1 MPIFITDEELSQCS
15 HDISLV
21 TSKADSYI
29 KDLQKQVETIKAQA
43 DAASITAEQ
52 TCSLLEQKY
61 LSLSSDFDNLQSQ
74 NAKLIAEIEQRVSEL
89 AEVKS
94 ETHQLHLTLIGK
106 DGEIERLSME
116 VSELHK
122 SQRQLLGLVEQ
133 KDLEINE
140 KNATVKSYLDK
151 IVNLTDV
158 GSLKQAEL
166 HDREAELARSHATCA
181 RLSQEKEL
189 IEKHNVWLNEELTA
203 KVGDI
208 IEVRRSHA
216 EAEADISIRLA
227 DVEKQYHDCSSSLKW
242 NKERVRELEVKLASL
257 QEELCSSKS
266 TAAEN
271 EERFSAEI
279 STVSKLV
286 ELYKESAEEWSRK
299 AGDLEGVIKALE
311 THLTQ
316 VESDYKEKLQKEA
329 AARKLHEKASA
340 DYKEKLDKCEADIEN
355 HRKANELNLLPI
367 NSFAEETWTYR
378 SDADVQENDGMVVPR
393 IPVGVSGTALAAS
406 LLRDGWSLA
415 KMYEK
420 YQEAVDALRH
430 ETMGRKQS
438 QAVLER
444 VLYEIEQKAEMI
456 MDERAEHERM
466 TEAYSIMN
474 QKLQQSTS
482 EQVKLEGTI
491 QELKADL
498 RRSEREFDT
507 AQKEIIDL
515 QKQVTVLLKEC
526 RDIQLRCGS
535 ASDYHADESEAF
547 AMITQDLSDTERV
560 IQERLLTFK
569 DIHELVDQ
577 NVKLR
582 SLVRN
587 LSGQNETRDSELRE
601 MFEMELRKQTDEAA
615 SKVAVVLQRAEEQGQ
630 MIEALHRSVAM
641 YKRLYEEE
649 NKINASS
656 PHYSEAIP
664 DSGRKDA
671 MLLLEDSQD
680 TSKKAHEQAVEQIKN
695 LEEELDRSRKEA
707 ISLRLER
714 DKSLLELNFARE
726 RLDSFMKEFEHQRG
740 EMNGVLARNVEFSQ
754 LIIDY
759 QRKVRE
765 SSDSVHVAEDLS
777 RKLTMEVSLL
787 KHEKELALNSE
798 KRACDE
804 VRSLSERV
812 HRLQATIDTMH
823 STEEV
828 REEARTMEKKR
839 QEEYLKQVERDWA
852 QVKKELQEER
862 DNVRS
867 ATRDREHTIQNAM
880 KQVEELGTQLADS
893 LRAVA
898 SAESRAA
905 VAEARCSDLEAI
917 LKASRDKVVDG
928 ENGPST
934 SLTTEVAMDLP
945 KVKEEMEKLKEEAR
959 ANKDHMLQYK
969 NIAQVNEV
977 ALKQVES
984 AHERFK
990 TEADKMKKSL
1000 EAEILT
1006 LRNSISEL
1014 ENDSKAKC
1022 MEFASADAVKEQA
1035 LNSALADIDSLKNG
1049 STVKVSQMMEM
1060 EVQISSLKEDL
1071 EKEHQRWRVA
1081 QNNYER
1087 QVILQS
1093 DTIQELTKT
1102 SQALGSLQEELS
1114 KLHKLSDNLKS
1125 ENVILKETL
1134 ASEKSVLGKLKDE
1147 AETKYNEVNEQNKI
1161 LHNRLEALHIKIA
1174 ERERHSAGTGSLTV
1188 DSQGESDLQSVVSYL
1203 RRSKEIAETEISLLK
1218 QEKLRLQSQLEGAMK
1233 ASETAQTQ
1241 LNTERANS
1249 RALLFS
1255 DEDFKSLQ
1263 IQVREISL
1271 LRESNLQLRE
1281 ENKHNF
1287 EECQKLRELAQKARA
1302 EMDQLE
1308 SILKERNVEVDSCR
1322 KEIEMQK
1329 MEKLNL
1335 ENRINELLGACKN
1348 IDLNEYNRMKDDC
1361 QQMQVKLKAVE
1372 AELDETK
1379 KLMSEKQDIIMH
1391 LEQELS
1397 NARVD
1402 LAEREKKLKD
1412 SLLAEDTLRKE
1423 VEKHRRIS
1431 FQFKRKCETAAKEKD
1446 ELSKNAAKEKEDLS
1460 KEKNTLSK
1468 QLEEARQSKRQD
1480 VSGEQTIIR
1489 EKETRIQTL
1498 EKALEKQRDESKRL
1512 KDEQGK
1518 EKSKRI
1524 RNEKTVEDLF
1534 KKANDLCKK
1543 ANEDKAQVLEEF
1555 EKYKKLRESHP
1566 AGSAISQT
1574 SETDNQVASYL
1585 QIVENLEES
1594 VSAFGALTR
1603 SQSLETPS
1611 VPAPQLVTQSLPSHT
1626 SNTVGLSQTKSSE
1639 QREKRSSTPK
1649 PPVESRK
1656 NPRKLIRPNL
1666 VAARPQEPS
1675 ADTEMAE
1682 VEGRTN
1688 TESKKDLP
1696 VAPPARKR
1704 LASSSGIESREDSQ
1718 VQSDTGSVQVV
1729 PPVSKKLRSEHTTES
1744 TEIPAQSSVTVVS
1757 PASKKPKTEQ
1767 HEESTEIPP
1776 QSVVEV
1782 QPSAAMNELPQ
1793 DGVTDN
1799 STAVE
1804 LEEESKEPIVD
1815 TNETQGTEL
1824 LDASEEEEEQDPEQ
1838 IAAET
1843 ESDREE
1849 GELQDDMVDE
1859 QDSDIPASPAVD
1871 EEIDEAIETLDEK
1884 IETAEGVE
1892 EIGEESG
1899 NDDDDDQSVADP
1911 ENSPRGAGSSDH
1923 TDQVV
1928 SDQGGNVVAP
1938 VVEVVAPVA
1947 EVEESTVE
1955 KNNTRTINLSERAL
1969 QRSEERKKGI
1979 AESSATTTTTTT
1991 TSAPTAQEGA
2001 RPTSLRRGATRV
2013 ARGVRGTVRGRGTTP
2028 RGGRRQ
2034 A

>member
-1 MPIFITDEELSQCS
+1 MPVFITEEELSQCS

-29 KDLQKQVETIKAQA
+29 KDLQIQLESIKAQA

-61 LSLSSDFDNLQSQ
+61 LSLSSHFDNLQSQ
-74 NAKLIAEIEQRVSEL
+74 NTKLIAEIEQRVSEL

-151 IVNLTDV
+151 IVNLTDA

-216 EAEADISIRLA
+216 EAEADNSIRLA

-299 AGDLEGVIKALE
+299 AGELEGVIKALE

-355 HRKANELNLLPI
+355 HRKANELSLLPI

-378 SDADVQENDGMVVPR
+378 SDADVQENDRMVVPR

-466 TEAYSIMN
+466 AEAYSMMN

-507 AQKEIIDL
+507 AQKEIMDL

-547 AMITQDLSDTERV
+547 TMITQDLSDTERV
-560 IQERLLTFK
+560 IQVRLLTFK

-695 LEEELDRSRKEA
+695 LEEELDRS
-707 ISLRLER
+707 
-714 DKSLLELNFARE
+714 SLLELNFARE
-726 RLDSFMKEFEHQRG
+726 RLDSFMKEFEHQRE

-765 SSDSVHVAEDLS
+765 SSDSVHVAEELS

-893 LRAVA
+893 LRVVA

-917 LKASRDKVVDG
+917 LKASRDKVLDG
-928 ENGPST
+928 ENGPT

-1006 LRNSISEL
+1006 LRKSISEL

-1022 MEFASADAVKEQA
+1022 MEFASAVAGKEQA

-1102 SQALGSLQEELS
+1102 SQALGSLREELS
-1114 KLHKLSDNLKS
+1114 KLHKYSDNLKS

-1203 RRSKEIAETEISLLK
+1203 HRSKEIAETEISLLK

-1379 KLMSEKQDIIMH
+1379 KLMSEKQDIIMR

-1412 SLLAEDTLRKE
+1412 SLLAEDTLRKN
-1423 VEKHRRIS
+1423 VDKHRRFSI
-1431 FQFKRKCETAAKEKD
+1431 QYKRKCEIAAKEKD

-1498 EKALEKQRDESKRL
+1498 EKALEKQRDEAKRL

-1566 AGSAISQT
+1566 GGGAISQT
-1574 SETDNQVASYL
+1574 FETDNQVASYL
-1585 QIVENLEES
+1585 QTVENLEES

-1656 NPRKLIRPNL
+1656 LPRKLVRPNL

-1688 TESKKDLP
+1688 TESKKDLL

-1718 VQSDTGSVQVV
+1718 IQSDTGSVQ
-1729 PPVSKKLRSEHTTES
+1729 RSEHTTES

-1757 PASKKPKTEQ
+1757 PASKKPKIEQ
-1767 HEESTEIPP
+1767 PEESTEIPP

-1782 QPSAAMNELPQ
+1782 QPSAAMDELPQ

-1859 QDSDIPASPAVD
+1859 QDGDIPASPAWLSIIKGTNIIIYVLKKD
-1871 EEIDEAIETLDEK
+1871 I
-1884 IETAEGVE
+1884 
-1892 EIGEESG
+1892 
-1899 NDDDDDQSVADP
+1899 N
-1911 ENSPRGAGSSDH
+1911 
-1923 TDQVV
+1923 
-1928 SDQGGNVVAP
+1928 GNV
-1938 VVEVVAPVA
+1938 
-1947 EVEESTVE
+1947 
-1955 KNNTRTINLSERAL
+1955 
-1969 QRSEERKKGI
+1969 
-1979 AESSATTTTTTT
+1979 
-1991 TSAPTAQEGA
+1991 
-2001 RPTSLRRGATRV
+2001 
-2013 ARGVRGTVRGRGTTP
+2013 TP
-2028 RGGRRQ
+2028 RNPGT
-2034 A
+2034 